1 MKDKKGLENQIFNVL
16 KKKEKKRVGDL
27 LYAYPS
33 RYENI
38 SSSTGNR

>member
-1 MKDKKGLENQIFNVL
+1 MKDKKGLENQVFNVL
-16 KKKEKKRVGDL
+16 KKEKKRVGDL

-38 SSSTGNR
+38 CSNIGKC